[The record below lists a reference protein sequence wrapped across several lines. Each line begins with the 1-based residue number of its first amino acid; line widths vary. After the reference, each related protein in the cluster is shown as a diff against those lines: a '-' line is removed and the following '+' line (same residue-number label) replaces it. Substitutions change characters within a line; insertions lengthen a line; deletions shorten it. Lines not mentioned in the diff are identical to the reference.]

1 MDKRSAT
8 YSSRP
13 DLVVAGRWVFKY
25 FIFACLL
32 VNLTRFS
39 YGSTSKR
46 LLLLPYGEQWRQQ
59 RTAFHRDMTP
69 NKIITYLPIQIAET
83 KLLMGRFLQT
93 PERFMTH
100 LRQYSANVILKSK
113 REPFLKMTM
122 WLPTNATV
130 AYGLDSERGN
140 QKVVSI
146 FAH

>member
-1 MDKRSAT
+1 MDKRSAI

-13 DLVVAGRWVFKY
+13 DLVVAGRWVSKY

-32 VNLTRFS
+32 VNSTRFS

-83 KLLMGRFLQT
+83 KILMGGFLRT
-93 PERFMTH
+93 PERFMAH

-113 REPFLKMTM
+113 REPFL
-122 WLPTNATV
+122 
-130 AYGLDSERGN
+130 E
-140 QKVVSI
+140 
-146 FAH
+146 

>member
-1 MDKRSAT
+1 
-8 YSSRP
+8 
-13 DLVVAGRWVFKY
+13 
-25 FIFACLL
+25 

-130 AYGLDSERGN
+130 AYGLDSEGGN